1 MLSSSTWKASAMPT
15 DTPSTPYLR
24 PAQPQD
30 RDAIIALIDEVLSEY
45 GDRLSPDGADR
56 DLRDIDGYYVAAG
69 GMFIV
74 LEDTGRIRG
83 THAVLPAPQ
92 QPGVCV
98 FRRLYLDPG
107 LRGGLWGLRL
117 MQWTLHWAREHG
129 MHRIEF
135 WSDTR
140 FDRAH
145 RFFARFGFQR
155 DGRIRTVED
164 GWLPYQEY
172 FYFLDAPFPDNDKL
186 C

>member
-1 MLSSSTWKASAMPT
+1 MLA
-15 DTPSTPYLR
+15 DNPSTPYLR

-30 RDAIIALIDEVLSEY
+30 RDAIIALIDDVLSEY
-45 GDRLSPDGADR
+45 GDRLSPEVADR
-56 DLRDIDGYYVAAG
+56 DVLDIDGYYVAAG

-74 LEDTGRIRG
+74 LEDMGRIRG
-83 THAVLPAPQ
+83 THAAIPVPQ

-98 FRRLYLDPG
+98 FRRLYLETG
-107 LRGGLWGLRL
+107 LRGGPWGSRL
-117 MQWTLHWAREHG
+117 MQGALDWAREHG

-140 FDRAH
+140 FERAH

-172 FYFLDAPFPDNDKL
+172 FYFLDAPFPTCDASY
-186 C
+186 